1 MKLTVSFRNQLGL
14 SQEMMAIYLAV
25 AKSQLSMYESG
36 KRELPTASL
45 VKLADIALLLQR
57 NESTAEAESELQ
69 KAQEVKLK
77 TFLDFQI
84 NELEYKKLKEQRL
97 LERIQKKYKQN
108 VQLYSFA
115 QHLQNSK
122 TALAEVLLQQ
132 AIKGIEQNGLV
143 NQTIQ
148 KMKLEIITSQLDSI
162 HLLKKM

>member
-1 MKLTVSFRNQLGL
+1 MKLTLSFRNQLGL
-14 SQEMMAIYLAV
+14 SQEMMAIYLAM

-36 KRELPTASL
+36 KRELPSSAL
-45 VKLADIALLLQR
+45 VKLADIALFLQQ
-57 NESTAEAESELQ
+57 NENNGVTESELQ
-69 KAQEVKLK
+69 KEQDLKLK

-84 NELEYKKLKEQRL
+84 KELEYKKLKEQRL

-108 VQLYSFA
+108 VALYAFA

-132 AIKGIEQNGLV
+132 ALKAIEQNGLV

-148 KMKLEIITSQLDSI
+148 KMKLEIITSQLDYLQS
-162 HLLKKM
+162 LKEK